1 MGQQLKKISDH
12 VWVYT
17 FDSPK
22 DRPNLG
28 YILGSRMS
36 MVVDAGHSSSHVADF
51 YRALEEHDL
60 PLPVLT
66 AITHWHWDHTF
77 GMHAV
82 NGKTIARFETN
93 RELAGILAEMKANP
107 MWESTF
113 LNSDPSIRREY
124 QNGRIRVVPVLADE
138 KLRQEKS
145 IDLGSVSARLLFA
158 DSPHTDDSVLAAIP
172 CEKTL
177 FLGDAAYGAFPT
189 WQSDPELCRK
199 LAEAISPVDAEICIK
214 SHHVPLT
221 KSEVLRDLANS

>member
-28 YILGSRMS
+28 YIHGSRMS
-36 MVVDAGHSSSHVADF
+36 MAVDAGHSSSHVADF
-51 YRALEEHDL
+51 YCALEEHDL
-60 PLPVLT
+60 PLPALT

-138 KLRQEKS
+138 ELRQEKS
-145 IDLGSVSARLLFA
+145 IDLGSVTARLLFA
-158 DSPHTDDSVLAAIP
+158 DSPHTDDALLVHVPEDRVLFI
-172 CEKTL
+172 
-177 FLGDAAYGAFPT
+177 GDAQLGQFPS
-189 WQSDPELCRK
+189 WRMDYDK
-199 LAEAISPVDAEICIK
+199 LDRLARRIREIDAEFVVDGHWHIYRK
-214 SHHVPLT
+214 QELL
-221 KSEVLRDLANS
+221 EEL

>member
-28 YILGSRMS
+28 YIHGSSMS
-36 MVVDAGHSSSHVADF
+36 MAVDAGHSSSHVADF

-60 PLPVLT
+60 PLPALT

-93 RELAGILAEMKANP
+93 RELLE
-107 MWESTF
+107 
-113 LNSDPSIRREY
+113 
-124 QNGRIRVVPVLADE
+124 
-138 KLRQEKS
+138 
-145 IDLGSVSARLLFA
+145 
-158 DSPHTDDSVLAAIP
+158 
-172 CEKTL
+172 
-177 FLGDAAYGAFPT
+177 
-189 WQSDPELCRK
+189 EL
-199 LAEAISPVDAEICIK
+199 
-214 SHHVPLT
+214 
-221 KSEVLRDLANS
+221 